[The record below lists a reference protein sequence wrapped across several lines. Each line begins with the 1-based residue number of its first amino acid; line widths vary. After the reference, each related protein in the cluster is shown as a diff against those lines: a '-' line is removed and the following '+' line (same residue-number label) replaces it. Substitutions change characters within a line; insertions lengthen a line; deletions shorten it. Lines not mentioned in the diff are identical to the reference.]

1 MSQKQ
6 LSVFWEGRVQGVGFR
21 ATAEAVALEL
31 KLTGWVR
38 NLPDGR
44 VEALCEGSEEQL
56 KLFLDR
62 VASGPMRSYITRVKS
77 SWNESSGALNDFQI
91 RYF

>member
-1 MSQKQ
+1 M
-6 LSVFWEGRVQGVGFR
+6 QGVGFR

-31 KLTGWVR
+31 HLTGWVR

-44 VEALCEGSEEQL
+44 VEALCEGTEEVL
-56 KLFLDR
+56 RLFLQK
-62 VASGPMRSYITRVKS
+62 VAAGPMRSYITQT
-77 SWNESSGALNDFQI
+77 ESAWGDASGAFDDFQV